1 MAAVTETRPGTPLA
15 ANNSGPATR
24 SGVGSSREPL
34 PPETHEKKILEQIL
48 ELCRR
53 LEELKPKA
61 N

>member
-1 MAAVTETRPGTPLA
+1 
-15 ANNSGPATR
+15 
-24 SGVGSSREPL
+24 L

-53 LEELKPKA
+53 LQELGPKA